1 MSAGRAQAPAGESLD
16 RGGGSGCAVDSD
28 REVDDFLAGG
38 STTGLATSRAG
49 GATSNLGS
57 AAPAVVSFNS
67 AGDSDGGDDGAD
79 GYGGGGMATTRKHFT
94 LLQLVCLF
102 ACSFSYA
109 FIFNSINN
117 IVIPKEI
124 ERLASSR
131 QSVWV
136 GLVMAAGALSQ
147 IATPVVGAAS
157 DRSGTRT
164 AYLVY
169 GAVTTIIGIVLFMTC
184 VSVGDMSVL
193 FLAHVVTSIGLS
205 MQYSMVTALLN
216 DHVIE
221 EQVGKGSGTM
231 AILAIVGS
239 GAGYIMFAAGT
250 PLHYT
255 YLSYMASTLLCLVV
269 CLVTVPAPPP
279 ASANAG
285 AAQKLEANATG
296 APGGTN
302 GGVVPVNNG
311 DSTTS
316 HHHRRRAQHL
326 NLCQRLMSDVTH
338 ALSVPSPKRYPD
350 FFFACLGRALF
361 NTGLAGQVYLVYYFR
376 DVLGAENPTQLAS
389 IVAVAALVGGVV
401 GALPAGVISDRV
413 GKKPVIYWSI
423 AVCITALI
431 SFMLA
436 RDTTMLQGIGFIYG
450 VGNVAYLSVDYALG
464 VQSLP
469 RRIGSDGKPRGPP
482 VDAAKDLGV
491 FAMSATAGQ
500 LFGQVLYA
508 AVLEQ
513 GGAVATTGFVQYGY
527 TGFVGVYAV
536 GCTAFAVSG
545 VATTFIR
552 TVK

>member
-1 MSAGRAQAPAGESLD
+1 
-16 RGGGSGCAVDSD
+16 
-28 REVDDFLAGG
+28 
-38 STTGLATSRAG
+38 
-49 GATSNLGS
+49 
-57 AAPAVVSFNS
+57 
-67 AGDSDGGDDGAD
+67 
-79 GYGGGGMATTRKHFT
+79 
-94 LLQLVCLF
+94 
-102 ACSFSYA
+102 
-109 FIFNSINN
+109 
-117 IVIPKEI
+117 
-124 ERLASSR
+124 
-131 QSVWV
+131 
-136 GLVMAAGALSQ
+136 
-147 IATPVVGAAS
+147 
-157 DRSGTRT
+157 
-164 AYLVY
+164 VY
-169 GAVTTIIGIVLFMTC
+169 GSVATIVGVVLFMTC

-193 FLAHVVTSIGLS
+193 FIAHVVTSVGLS

-216 DHVIE
+216 DHVVE

-231 AILAIVGS
+231 AILAILGS
-239 GAGYIMFAAGT
+239 GAGYVMFAVGT
-250 PLHYT
+250 PLHFT
-255 YLSYMASTLLCLVV
+255 YLSYMAATLLCLIV
-269 CLVTVPAPPP
+269 CLVTIPAPPVQP
-279 ASANAG
+279 GASPQLAANGGTGGSGTAVDTPTNAAGPGSGG
-285 AAQKLEANATG
+285 AALNSGFHGHPA
-296 APGGTN
+296 
-302 GGVVPVNNG
+302 
-311 DSTTS
+311 
-316 HHHRRRAQHL
+316 HHHPRRRAAHL
-326 NLCQRLMSDVTH
+326 GTCQRLFSDVTH

-376 DVLGAENPTQLAS
+376 DVLGADNPTQLAS

-423 AVCITALI
+423 AVCVTALI
-431 SFMLA
+431 SFMLV
-436 RDTTMLQGIGFIYG
+436 RDVFMLQAIGFIYG

-469 RRIGSDGKPRGPP
+469 RRVGSDGKPRGPP

-513 GGAVATTGFVQYGY
+513 GGAVATTGFVQYAY